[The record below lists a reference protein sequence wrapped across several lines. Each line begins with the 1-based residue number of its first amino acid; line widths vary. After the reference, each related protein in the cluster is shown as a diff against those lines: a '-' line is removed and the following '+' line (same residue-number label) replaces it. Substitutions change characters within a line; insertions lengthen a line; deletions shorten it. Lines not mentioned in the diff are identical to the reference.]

1 LFKSYVDVVERH
13 CLKVKVRQGY
23 YVMSLFFNEQ
33 FPMSREVMSV
43 RNFSK
48 SGVLITEQLYQR
60 PCRPLNLEAEVKI
73 LRGLG
78 QQLTRPLQVILKYLV
93 EAAVDLCFAG
103 TAGVSLIETLPSGE
117 EVLRWVAL
125 AGIYEQ
131 YEGDITNR
139 EYSPCGVCLNQ
150 GSTQLYHQPE
160 GYFPSPQQAE
170 PPIVEGLVVPLL
182 LEGQALG
189 TIWIASHNEQRQFD
203 SEDARVMTSLADFAV
218 AAIHSSRLRQA
229 DLETQQTQHQTEP
242 QMLAQMQALITNMP
256 GMVYRYR
263 PCTDGHDRLLLINS
277 GCRDLFEVEP
287 ETALQDAG
295 SIWSQIY
302 PDDRSSFQASVAAAV
317 ENFLPWNWQG
327 RITTSSG
334 EVKWIQ
340 GKSSAVKTTDGDV
353 WDGLLMDITDSKQ
366 AELVLIEQKKLL
378 ELTASAHP
386 LDKCLSSLCA
396 SISRLNCRVR
406 ASILLANE
414 QRSSFKSFITPDFP
428 PSFAEGLKDAPINEL
443 AIGTCGAAVFY
454 GHPVTCPDIANDE
467 RWSKEWR
474 DLCVAHGILACHS
487 APVLGVDGVPLG
499 SLMLCFG
506 SARIPTDWEYQL
518 VEFGTHIASIALERD
533 LAEAER
539 EQLLTRE
546 KAAREQA
553 ESANRLKDE
562 FLAVLSHELRTPLNP
577 ILGWTTLLSSGKLDV
592 KKTAYALET
601 IERNVKLQVQ
611 LIEDLLDISAISHGK
626 LRFNVKP
633 VDLETVIRASLET
646 VRLAAVAKSVEIKT
660 ISSTVATVSG
670 DEGRLQQV
678 LCNLLS
684 NAVKFTPNEGQVTVT
699 LTIAENYAQI
709 QVTDTGK
716 GINPDFLPYV
726 FEHFRQEDGATTR
739 QFSGLGLGLAIVRQ
753 MVEMHGG
760 TVKAESPGVG
770 QGATFTV
777 KLPLL
782 SPLLKNKDYG
792 IPDERTTVSFTS
804 VALPG

>member
-1 LFKSYVDVVERH
+1 
-13 CLKVKVRQGY
+13 
-23 YVMSLFFNEQ
+23 
-33 FPMSREVMSV
+33 MSV
-43 RNFSK
+43 GSFSK

-73 LRGLG
+73 LRALG

-103 TAGVSLIETLPSGE
+103 TAGVSLIETQPSGE

-139 EYSPCGVCLNQ
+139 EYSPCGICLNQ

-160 GYFPSPQQAE
+160 GYFPSSQQAE
-170 PPIVEGLVVPLL
+170 PPIVEGLVLPLL

-203 SEDARVMTSLADFAV
+203 SEDVRVMTSLADFAV

-229 DLETQQTQHQTEP
+229 ALETQQALHQTEP
-242 QMLAQMQALITNMP
+242 QSEPQMLSQMQALITNMP

-263 PCTDGHDRLLLINS
+263 PCADGHDRLLLINS

-317 ENFLPWNWQG
+317 ENFLPWDWQG
-327 RITTSSG
+327 RIITSSG

-386 LDKCLSSLCA
+386 LDECLSSLCT

-533 LAEAER
+533 LAETER

-577 ILGWTTLLSSGKLDV
+577 ILGWTTLLGSGKLDV
-592 KKTAYALET
+592 EKTAYALET

-611 LIEDLLDISAISHGK
+611 LIEDLLDISAILHGK

-660 ISSTVATVSG
+660 TISSTVATVSG

-684 NAVKFTPNEGQVTVT
+684 NAVKFTPNGGQVTVT
-699 LTIAENYAQI
+699 LTIAENHAQI

-716 GINPDFLPYV
+716 GINPDFLPYI